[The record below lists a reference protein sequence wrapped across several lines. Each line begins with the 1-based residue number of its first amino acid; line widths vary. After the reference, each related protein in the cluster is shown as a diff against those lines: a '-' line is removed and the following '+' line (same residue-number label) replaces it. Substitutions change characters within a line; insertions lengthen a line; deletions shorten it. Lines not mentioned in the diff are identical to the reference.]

1 MGREVVG
8 WASDFA
14 GAVKDGGGDA
24 VVFLRG
30 GQEVSVWSEKRR
42 TKRARPA
49 WCLRE
54 SSSAVVVQAYSRS
67 R

>member
-8 WASDFA
+8 WASDLA

-30 GQEVSVWSEKRR
+30 GQEVSVWSEKRDR
-42 TKRARPA
+42 K
-49 WCLRE
+49 
-54 SSSAVVVQAYSRS
+54 SVV
-67 R
+67 